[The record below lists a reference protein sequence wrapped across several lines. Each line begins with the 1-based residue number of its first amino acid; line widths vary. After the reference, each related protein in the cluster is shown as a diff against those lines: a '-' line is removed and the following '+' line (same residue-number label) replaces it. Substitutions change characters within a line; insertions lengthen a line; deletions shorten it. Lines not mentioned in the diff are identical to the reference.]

1 MSPISSILP
10 FIVVLIIAL
19 IREFIEDERKRK
31 NDVKAN
37 SSETIIFKTPTFLN
51 STWKD
56 LQVGNIIKIKKDEI
70 VPADSLIIK
79 SSSKNGL
86 CYLQTTN
93 LDGESTLK
101 PREALHYTQENI
113 NEDNLRIMDKIFS
126 CKNNNCFI
134 EVDQPNMDIYVIE
147 GAISFKG
154 EKKYF
159 SAKNVLLRG
168 GRLKN
173 VDYAYGIII
182 YTGNDTKIMK
192 NINRT
197 SMKFSNMDKKMNIIV
212 IAILFIRFII
222 IFIFMY
228 FGILFR
234 KDKIPDYTNNDLKYE
249 YLYYYNVNIGKKT
262 GLEYVKIFVGH
273 FVVTGT
279 FIPISIVIMMA
290 VTKVFQNIIIEFFEP
305 NLKKDKNDQV
315 KCLNSTLIEELG
327 MIKYIFTDK
336 TGTLTKNEMEFK
348 ACSIFTALFDDDE
361 EISNDTLAH
370 PIKNPSKF
378 SKTFNKESLI
388 NRLKLKNTP
397 LNIKNIEGCPFNSQ
411 GQALEEYFL
420 NIAINHD
427 VLAEI
432 DEETKK
438 IHFQGANPDEV
449 TLVSSIDEIGFSFIS
464 REQGIIKIIQKNIVT
479 GEDIVHKQYQILQK
493 FDFSSVRQRSSIIVK
508 DLGTNL
514 IKIYIKGSD
523 TKIFASINEYSKIN
537 ILGKTKEHL
546 DNFARRG
553 LRTLCYSFNYI
564 DEITYKKWEKKY
576 NDLKY
581 ECITNKNKINDLEKM
596 IEEIESDTILL
607 GVSAL
612 EDKLQDEV
620 KDDIQNFIES
630 GINVWMITGDKM
642 DTAESIGHSCK
653 LIDDDTEVFKIYNDK
668 NVENITNKLKEIKKK
683 IEIIQS
689 DLINFG
695 SDEKKKKNNTLSDDN
710 QNNNNNN
717 DNNNN
722 DNIFFYRRIKSLE
735 TPIINEQKKKINSEI
750 IENDDRMSEIL
761 HHKKK
766 ENINVRKSD
775 SINGESIGN
784 MSILKFMI
792 DGGYF
797 ENSNA
802 NFENLSI
809 FQGNVRKASLSES
822 MKNNEEIL
830 FNEKIGTQIENNEI
844 REQDINIENIKE
856 NLHSQESKDSSDG
869 ETNENLEKIKRKN
882 SRLALNLPTK
892 ESKFLEYFSY
902 CSQKVKEYRSL
913 NEDKLFLFK
922 IPYIYGE
929 VTHEKE
935 IIKNKKKDKLFN
947 IKIKYTLII
956 ESEAISLCMSKGET
970 EELFWYLI
978 QRSRS
983 LICCRSS
990 PLQKAEIISFIK
1002 KKTSELT
1009 LSIGDGE
1016 NDVNMIR
1023 TAHIGIGLFGK
1034 EGYQAAYNSDYAI
1047 SQFKYLKN
1055 LLFIQGRFALLRNAY
1070 FIYNYFFKNV
1080 VYSGP
1085 LIYLCFYS
1093 GFSGTLLFDDFY
1105 HMGFN
1110 SFMAV
1115 LPILVRT
1122 IFEEDFDPDFQEY
1135 NSSEKKML
1143 QYILP
1148 NFYYE
1153 TRNSIPFNIIKYF
1166 VVFIL
1171 GLIISFFCFIIPA
1184 EMFKFGIKGYNGH
1197 NFDFWELSFVS
1208 YLTILIMHF
1217 YYIYVDTCFIN
1228 WCYLICFIG
1237 QIVLDLIFFGAYD
1250 ALNYGRGLSGDT
1262 FSCFSSINFILVFIL
1277 TLSITLIPFYCLRK
1291 FEFFFGGF
1299 IVNLTKQKRYEQIYI
1314 GKFYQKKVDQM
1325 IRATRSIAKFRK
1337 IYKEIINNEREEYD
1351 NLVDQQMKKIVK
1363 DFDNKRRVTKK
1374 NSLHLKK

>member
-1 MSPISSILP
+1 
-10 FIVVLIIAL
+10 
-19 IREFIEDERKRK
+19 
-31 NDVKAN
+31 
-37 SSETIIFKTPTFLN
+37 
-51 STWKD
+51 
-56 LQVGNIIKIKKDEI
+56 
-70 VPADSLIIK
+70 
-79 SSSKNGL
+79 
-86 CYLQTTN
+86 
-93 LDGESTLK
+93 
-101 PREALHYTQENI
+101 
-113 NEDNLRIMDKIFS
+113 
-126 CKNNNCFI
+126 
-134 EVDQPNMDIYVIE
+134 
-147 GAISFKG
+147 
-154 EKKYF
+154 
-159 SAKNVLLRG
+159 
-168 GRLKN
+168 
-173 VDYAYGIII
+173 
-182 YTGNDTKIMK
+182 
-192 NINRT
+192 
-197 SMKFSNMDKKMNIIV
+197 
-212 IAILFIRFII
+212 
-222 IFIFMY
+222 
-228 FGILFR
+228 
-234 KDKIPDYTNNDLKYE
+234 
-249 YLYYYNVNIGKKT
+249 
-262 GLEYVKIFVGH
+262 
-273 FVVTGT
+273 
-279 FIPISIVIMMA
+279 
-290 VTKVFQNIIIEFFEP
+290 
-305 NLKKDKNDQV
+305 
-315 KCLNSTLIEELG
+315 
-327 MIKYIFTDK
+327 
-336 TGTLTKNEMEFK
+336 
-348 ACSIFTALFDDDE
+348 
-361 EISNDTLAH
+361 
-370 PIKNPSKF
+370 
-378 SKTFNKESLI
+378 
-388 NRLKLKNTP
+388 
-397 LNIKNIEGCPFNSQ
+397 
-411 GQALEEYFL
+411 
-420 NIAINHD
+420 
-427 VLAEI
+427 
-432 DEETKK
+432 
-438 IHFQGANPDEV
+438 
-449 TLVSSIDEIGFSFIS
+449 
-464 REQGIIKIIQKNIVT
+464 
-479 GEDIVHKQYQILQK
+479 
-493 FDFSSVRQRSSIIVK
+493 
-508 DLGTNL
+508 
-514 IKIYIKGSD
+514 
-523 TKIFASINEYSKIN
+523 
-537 ILGKTKEHL
+537 
-546 DNFARRG
+546 
-553 LRTLCYSFNYI
+553 
-564 DEITYKKWEKKY
+564 
-576 NDLKY
+576 
-581 ECITNKNKINDLEKM
+581 
-596 IEEIESDTILL
+596 
-607 GVSAL
+607 
-612 EDKLQDEV
+612 
-620 KDDIQNFIES
+620 
-630 GINVWMITGDKM
+630 
-642 DTAESIGHSCK
+642 
-653 LIDDDTEVFKIYNDK
+653 
-668 NVENITNKLKEIKKK
+668 
-683 IEIIQS
+683 
-689 DLINFG
+689 
-695 SDEKKKKNNTLSDDN
+695 
-710 QNNNNNN
+710 
-717 DNNNN
+717 
-722 DNIFFYRRIKSLE
+722 
-735 TPIINEQKKKINSEI
+735 
-750 IENDDRMSEIL
+750 MSEIL

-970 EELFWYLI
+970 EEIFWYLI

-1237 QIVLDLIFFGAYD
+1237 QIVLDLIFFGVYD

-1277 TLSITLIPFYCLRK
+1277 TLSVTLIPFYCLRK